1 MIFDQ
6 PSTESSSDLWM
17 GIITILPVVLLYLR
31 SVIAELGKVSAQ
43 ALLKYIGK
51 RLRKRQAAS
60 STTAVVILLG
70 SGTEAQD
77 DASSNTK
84 YEVTAAGELASGRC
98 TKS

>member
-1 MIFDQ
+1 MFDQ
-6 PSTESSSDLWM
+6 TRTEASSELWV

-77 DASSNTK
+77 DASSNKK